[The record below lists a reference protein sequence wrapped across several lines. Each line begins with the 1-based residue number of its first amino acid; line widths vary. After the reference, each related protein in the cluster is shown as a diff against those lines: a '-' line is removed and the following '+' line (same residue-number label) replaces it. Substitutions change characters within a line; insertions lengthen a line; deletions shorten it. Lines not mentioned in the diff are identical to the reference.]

1 MLISIFYLQGH
12 HFWSI
17 TSFLQRE
24 SAKKIQKAYPKKKD
38 YWREI
43 FLSTLSI
50 IIFSFPPL
58 FMLYNDSIQ
67 PHTTFYT
74 DISEYGWVYSIL
86 AFPLM
91 LLVHDT
97 YFFGLIAWCTIGYY
111 LKHFILFIISQQILP
126 PGQLMPFT
134 LWKQSSFIFVPFL
147 FTIPIHSIHLT
158 LFFIFRL
165 VYNVYGHLGFE
176 LYPKGFNRRW
186 LGKYLN
192 TSTWHNQHPIF

>member
-97 YFFGLIAWCTIGYY
+97 YFYWTHRLMHHRLLFKTFHLIHHKSTNPSSWAA
-111 LKHFILFIISQQILP
+111 
-126 PGQLMPFT
+126 LMPFT
-134 LWKQSSFIFVPFL
+134 LWKQSSNLSYLYSFFLPFPFIV
-147 FTIPIHSIHLT
+147 FT
-158 LFFIFRL
+158 
-165 VYNVYGHLGFE
+165 
-176 LYPKGFNRRW
+176 
-186 LGKYLN
+186 
-192 TSTWHNQHPIF
+192 

>member
-1 MLISIFYLQGH
+1 MKWDQFVWVLLHNANKYFLIAGSIFLIYY
-12 HFWSI
+12 I
-17 TSFLQRE
+17 FLTKRI
-24 SAKKIQKAYPKKKD
+24 SKKKIQKAYPNKKD

-43 FLSTLSI
+43 FFSTLSI

-67 PHTTFYT
+67 PYTTFYT

-91 LLVHDT
+91 LLVHD
-97 YFFGLIAWCTIGYY
+97 
-111 LKHFILFIISQQILP
+111 
-126 PGQLMPFT
+126 
-134 LWKQSSFIFVPFL
+134 
-147 FTIPIHSIHLT
+147 SIHLT
-158 LFFIFRL
+158 LFFIFSF